1 MSDLLSANFYRLLRS
16 KVFYAGLLGAAGVEL
31 YTLLSS
37 YKGILNWKGGLEE
50 AFFFYPMLVVLVMP
64 AFCGIF
70 LGAGY
75 ADGTLRSKLTAGI
88 PRWKIYTADLILA
101 VAVSLSFSVVAI
113 LTGLAVGI
121 PLVGGFHLSAQALA
135 AYLVCSC
142 VIGVAAA
149 SFSTMLAML
158 VSNRAVGLVVGILLA
173 FALLFVGQSLMTALL
188 EPELMQESTQIVENG
203 QAAYLTEYGAPM
215 VPNPNYLQG
224 LPRILCTFFLYFLP
238 TSQCFTVAF
247 TALDHS
253 GLLLALAA
261 LFTALTTGTGLVLFV
276 RKDVK

>member
-50 AFFFYPMLVVLVMP
+50 AFFFYPMVVVLAMP

-75 ADGTLRSKLTAGI
+75 ADGTLRSKLAAGI

-101 VAVSLSFSVVAI
+101 AVVSLAFSAAAI

-121 PLVGGFHLSAQALA
+121 PLVGGFHLSVQALA

-188 EPELMQESTQIVENG
+188 EPELVQESTQIVENG

-224 LPRILCTFFLYFLP
+224 LPRTLCTFFLYFLP
-238 TSQCFTVAF
+238 TSQCFAVAF
-247 TALDHS
+247 TALDHP

-261 LFTALTTGTGLVLFV
+261 LFTALTTGAGLVLFV

>member
-50 AFFFYPMLVVLVMP
+50 AFFFYPMLAVLAMP

-70 LGAGY
+70 LGSEY
-75 ADGTLRSKLTAGI
+75 ADGTLRSKLAAGI
-88 PRWKIYTADLILA
+88 SRWKIYTAELILA
-101 VAVSLSFSVVAI
+101 VVVSLSFSVVAI

-173 FALLFVGQSLMTALL
+173 FALLFVGQSLMAALL
-188 EPELMQESTQIVENG
+188 EPELVQESTQIVENG

-238 TSQCFTVAF
+238 TSQCFAVAF

-253 GLLLALAA
+253 GLLLTLGA
-261 LFTALTTGTGLVLFV
+261 LFAVLTTGVGLVLFV